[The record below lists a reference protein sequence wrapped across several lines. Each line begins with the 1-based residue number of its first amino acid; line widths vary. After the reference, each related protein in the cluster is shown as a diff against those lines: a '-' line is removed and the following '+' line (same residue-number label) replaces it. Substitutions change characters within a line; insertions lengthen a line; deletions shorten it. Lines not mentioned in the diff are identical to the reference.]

1 MPGSK
6 TTVVKRVLTPTQQTV
21 SVSVSSG
28 VSPRILELQKK
39 IQDQDYIN
47 YAIDRIAV
55 IMSRH
60 IVENKSVTGNTV
72 DFLTQ

>member
-6 TTVVKRVLTPTQQTV
+6 TRVTKSMLV
-21 SVSVSSG
+21 RDEIVGAGMEGG
-28 VSPRILELQKK
+28 VSPRILELQRK
-39 IQDQDYIN
+39 IQDDNYLE

-60 IVENKSVTGNTV
+60 IVDNKSVTGNTA
-72 DFLTQ
+72 DFLTM